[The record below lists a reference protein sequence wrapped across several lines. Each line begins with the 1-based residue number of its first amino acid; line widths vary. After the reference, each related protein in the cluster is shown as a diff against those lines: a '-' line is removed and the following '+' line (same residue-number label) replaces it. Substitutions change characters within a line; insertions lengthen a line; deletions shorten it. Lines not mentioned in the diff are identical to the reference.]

1 MPLTPPTVSERKR
14 FCLFYLIS
22 YLCLDREHGLVIPKF
37 LILGVAVKKENNLN
51 T

>member
-37 LILGVAVKKENNLN
+37 LILGVAVKKESNLN